1 MQADLV
7 EMGSETPLN
16 FVLNTGAFIPSLG
29 LGTVIGPSDSESSVV
44 EGVLYA
50 LEVGYRHFDTA
61 SLYTSETALGKAF
74 KEAFQKGLVSRDE
87 IFVTTKLWNTH
98 HDPERALV
106 ALKESLHALQLDYVD
121 LYLIHWP
128 VKTKG
133 EKKQAPDDNDFLPLD
148 IKSTWQ
154 ALETFVELGL
164 TKAIGVSNFSVKK
177 LEDLLEY
184 AKIIP
189 AVNQVE
195 VHPMWQQKHLKNYCT
210 SKGIHVTAYSTLGAP
225 NIFYGANDLIQ
236 NPLILEIAAKHEKS
250 PAQVCLRWGLMSGN
264 SILVK
269 SYNKARILQ
278 NKQVFDWDLLEDDL
292 KGIENLSQKR
302 FNLGLWFVNV
312 GNSPYKSYE
321 ELWDG
326 EV

>member
-1 MQADLV
+1 
-7 EMGSETPLN
+7 MGSETPFN

-29 LGTVIGPSDSESSVV
+29 LGLVMGASDSESSVV
-44 EGVLYA
+44 DGVLSA

-61 SLYTSETALGKAF
+61 SIYNSELALGRAL
-74 KEAFQKGLVSRDE
+74 KEAFQRGIVTRDE
-87 IFVTTKLWNTH
+87 IFVTTKLWNTD
-98 HDPERALV
+98 HDPERALA
-106 ALKESLHALQLDYVD
+106 ALNESLRALQLDYVD

-128 VKTKG
+128 VKHKG
-133 EKKQAPDDNDFLPLD
+133 EKKFPPDENDFLLLD

-154 ALETFVELGL
+154 ALESFVELGL

-195 VHPMWQQKHLKNYCT
+195 VHPMWQQKYLKKYCT

-225 NIFYGANDLIQ
+225 STAYGAEDLID
-236 NPLILEIAAKHEKS
+236 NPLILEIAAKHGKS
-250 PAQVCLRWGLMSGN
+250 PAQVCLRWGLMSGH

-269 SYNKARILQ
+269 SFKKERIVQ
-278 NKQVFDWDLLEDDL
+278 NKQIFDWDLSEEDL
-292 KGIENLSQKR
+292 KKIETLPQKR
-302 FNLGLWFVNV
+302 LILAVWVVNV
-312 GNSPYKSYE
+312 GNSPYRSYE